1 MISIAN
7 FTHTSTHTSIQ
18 YNTSAYKNATQNP
31 RDGADLFDRFEYQNG
46 SYNNT
51 NSTFEMS
58 NNFTEYAEIPYYIK
72 ATSMTFC
79 IVIMCLGVIGNVMVP
94 IVILKTKDMRNS
106 TNIFL
111 VNLSIA
117 DLMVL
122 LVCTT
127 TTLVEV
133 NSKPETWVLG
143 KELCLAVPFVEL
155 TVAHAS
161 VLTIL
166 AISFERYYAI
176 CEPLRAGY
184 VCTKTRA
191 TLICGLAWFFAAL
204 FTSPILAIVELHTV
218 TRLDGTVH
226 QCLTQAVTIWQ
237 TTFFV
242 MIIIF
247 LYLLPLIILIVLYTI
262 IAKNLIT
269 AASKVV
275 LNKTV
280 DPYNARAR
288 KQVILM
294 LGTVVLCFFLCLMPY
309 RVLVLWIIISPSE
322 LSENVSPEKWYNLLY
337 FSRVMLYINSA
348 INPILYNLMS
358 SKFRIGF
365 CKVCICYKRSSERT
379 QNRRVHRTVTNGS
392 TTSSSLSRTT
402 NSLKKL
408 FTHRSSLDKS
418 DTEFESRDNKDDGT
432 AKTNRFLDRMFTN
445 KRFIRQQSAPVCAN
459 PKTKVINRMRSEGSM
474 LEGTNILGDNNKES
488 RGDLAKFI
496 AHSNISAKDR
506 SDIELEQSNRNH
518 GSLRRSVLINS
529 AKAKS
534 LEGDPNKKFVSY
546 QKIKVDCV
554 VGFQKSK
561 SVPILGVATYT
572 HERYHDGT
580 EVPVC
585 LTQADT
591 FWSALFFILI
601 IAIFF
606 IIPLGV
612 LLVLYSVIAKNLME
626 NPVIIAQNSKNTN
639 NAGNVVRYRK
649 QVILMLGTVVLSFFI
664 CLLPFK
670 ALTLWIIVFPP
681 ETILSLG
688 IDGYYILLYFC
699 RVMLYLNS
707 AINPILYN
715 LMSSKFREGFVKL
728 LRINKLMRCGR
739 NLRENMQRRD
749 TFNTTTSTG
758 FSSSQNTSDSFWRRY
773 SNRASSQKYFFNR
786 DSKKIKEV
794 KEVFDT
800 KVQQVKIGEI
810 ISVENTRR
818 NSMKMIV
825 ALNELNDDLVNA
837 TNKVSMK
844 RKNSIKV
851 GTVNGSND
859 VQVDVHNNCTDD
871 ETVSLTENNKQIQI
885 LNLDVK
891 TNNVYSVTLDVS
903 ERCDKNRFVCVPV
916 QESKNIFVYD
926 FKSNESFV

>member
-7 FTHTSTHTSIQ
+7 FTHTNTNLPIQ
-18 YNTSAYKNATQNP
+18 YETQNYVYKNDTHNTRPEKIFENGTFQNI
-31 RDGADLFDRFEYQNG
+31 G
-46 SYNNT
+46 
-51 NSTFEMS
+51 NSTFDPS
-58 NNFTEYAEIPYYIK
+58 DNFTEYAEIPYYIK

-122 LVCTT
+122 LVCTPT
-127 TTLVEV
+127 VLVEV

-191 TLICGLAWFFAAL
+191 TLICALAWFFAAL
-204 FTSPILAIVELHTV
+204 FTSPIL
-218 TRLDGTVH
+218 
-226 QCLTQAVTIWQ
+226 
-237 TTFFV
+237 
-242 MIIIF
+242 
-247 LYLLPLIILIVLYTI
+247 
-262 IAKNLIT
+262 
-269 AASKVV
+269 
-275 LNKTV
+275 
-280 DPYNARAR
+280 
-288 KQVILM
+288 
-294 LGTVVLCFFLCLMPY
+294 
-309 RVLVLWIIISPSE
+309 
-322 LSENVSPEKWYNLLY
+322 
-337 FSRVMLYINSA
+337 
-348 INPILYNLMS
+348 
-358 SKFRIGF
+358 
-365 CKVCICYKRSSERT
+365 
-379 QNRRVHRTVTNGS
+379 
-392 TTSSSLSRTT
+392 
-402 NSLKKL
+402 
-408 FTHRSSLDKS
+408 
-418 DTEFESRDNKDDGT
+418 
-432 AKTNRFLDRMFTN
+432 
-445 KRFIRQQSAPVCAN
+445 
-459 PKTKVINRMRSEGSM
+459 
-474 LEGTNILGDNNKES
+474 
-488 RGDLAKFI
+488 
-496 AHSNISAKDR
+496 
-506 SDIELEQSNRNH
+506 
-518 GSLRRSVLINS
+518 
-529 AKAKS
+529 
-534 LEGDPNKKFVSY
+534 
-546 QKIKVDCV
+546 
-554 VGFQKSK
+554 
-561 SVPILGVATYT
+561 GVATFT
-572 HERYHDGT
+572 HERYFDGT
-580 EVPVC
+580 EQPVC

-626 NPVIIAQNSKNTN
+626 NPVIISQHSKNSN

-649 QVILMLGTVVLSFFI
+649 QVILMLGTVVLSFFV

-681 ETILSLG
+681 ETIMSLG

-715 LMSSKFREGFVKL
+715 LMSSKFRDGFVKL

-773 SNRASSQKYFFNR
+773 SNRASSQRHFINR
-786 DSKKIKEV
+786 DSKKV
-794 KEVFDT
+794 KEAKEIFET
-800 KVQQVKIGEI
+800 KVQQMKVGEI
-810 ISVENTRR
+810 VSVENTRR
-818 NSMKMIV
+818 NSMKIIAAM
-825 ALNELNDDLVNA
+825 NELNDNLGDIIDDSVHSNVIVKA
-837 TNKVSMK
+837 
-844 RKNSIKV
+844 
-851 GTVNGSND
+851 VNGVAD
-859 VQVDVHNNCTDD
+859 IQVDVHNIDVQD
-871 ETVSLTENNKQIQI
+871 TENNKQIQI

-891 TNNVYSVTLDVS
+891 TNNVYSVTLDVKDKC
-903 ERCDKNRFVCVPV
+903 ERNRFVCVPA
-916 QESKNIFVYD
+916 QENRNIFVYD

>member
-1 MISIAN
+1 
-7 FTHTSTHTSIQ
+7 
-18 YNTSAYKNATQNP
+18 
-31 RDGADLFDRFEYQNG
+31 
-46 SYNNT
+46 
-51 NSTFEMS
+51 MS
-58 NNFTEYAEIPYYIK
+58 NENFTEYAEIPYYIK

-122 LVCTT
+122 LVCTPT
-127 TTLVEV
+127 VLVEV

-143 KELCLAVPFVEL
+143 KELLSRETSNDRVILRDTASARIGYIDESAVLPLGRALGGRPTSSCLLKSCLAVPFVEL

-191 TLICGLAWFFAAL
+191 TLICALAWFFAAL
-204 FTSPILAIVELHTV
+204 FTSPILAIAEHHTV
-218 TRLDGTVH
+218 TRQDGTVSS
-226 QCLTQAVTIWQ
+226 QCLTQAVTYWQ
-237 TTFFV
+237 ITFFIMV
-242 MIIIF
+242 IIL
-247 LYLLPLIILIVLYTI
+247 LYVLPLLILIVLYSI

-280 DPYNARAR
+280 DPYNTRAR

-309 RVLVLWIIISPSE
+309 RVLIMWIIVTPSE
-322 LSENVSPEKWYNLLY
+322 LSDTVSPEKWYNLLY
-337 FSRVMLYINSA
+337 FSRIMLYINSA

-365 CKVCICYKRSSERT
+365 CKICICHKHFSET
-379 QNRRVHRTVTNGS
+379 QNRRVQRTATNGS

-402 NSLKKL
+402 NSLKK
-408 FTHRSSLDKS
+408 FFSHRSSIEKS
-418 DTEFESRDNKDDGT
+418 DESESKDNNERKHG
-432 AKTNRFLDRMFTN
+432 FYRMFTS
-445 KRFIRQQSAPVCAN
+445 KRFIRQQSAPICPS
-459 PKTKVINRMRSEGSM
+459 PKVNKISRMRSEGNM
-474 LEGTNILGDNNKES
+474 LEVDAFEVDRKIS
-488 RGDLAKFI
+488 RAYQKDVAPKFI
-496 AHSNISAKDR
+496 GHSNVSAKNR
-506 SDIELEQSNRNH
+506 TDIELDSSNRSQ

-529 AKAKS
+529 AKGKS
-534 LEGDPNKKFVSY
+534 FEGDSKKFVTY
-546 QKIKVDCV
+546 QKIRVECV
-554 VGFQKSK
+554 VGFQKSR
-561 SVPILGVATYT
+561 SVDPILGVATFTY
-572 HERYHDGT
+572 EKYDDGT

-626 NPVIIAQNSKNTN
+626 NPVIIAQHSKNSN
-639 NAGNVVRYRK
+639 NAGNVLRYRK
-649 QVILMLGTVVLSFFI
+649 QVILMLGTVVLSFFV

-681 ETILSLG
+681 ETIMSLG

-715 LMSSKFREGFVKL
+715 LMSSKFRDGFVKL
-728 LRINKLMRCGR
+728 LKINKLMRCGR

-758 FSSSQNTSDSFWRRY
+758 FSSSQNTSESFWRRY
-773 SNRASSQKYFFNR
+773 SNRASSQKYFLNR
-786 DSKKIKEV
+786 SSTKTKEV
-794 KEVFDT
+794 KEIFDT

-810 ISVENTRR
+810 INVEKTRR
-818 NSMKMIV
+818 NSMTMIS
-825 ALNELNDDLVNA
+825 AMNELNDNLGDII
-837 TNKVSMK
+837 KFEDKK
-844 RKNSIKV
+844 RNSLKFIT
-851 GTVNGSND
+851 TVNGIVENGRD
-859 VQVDVHNNCTDD
+859 VKVDVHENNLNNELE
-871 ETVSLTENNKQIQI
+871 ETIDSAANKQIQI

-891 TNNVYSVTLDVS
+891 TNSVYSVTLDLSDTNEV
-903 ERCDKNRFVCVPV
+903 RNRFVCVPS
-916 QESKNIFVYD
+916 QDKESKNIFVYD